1 MGNNSSKNKGNV
13 PNESLYPKDSKVLVT
28 RDDINKIQREPTQKI
43 ENRTIPFREPQKIDT
58 KQQKGNDIPFYDC
71 SIYPEKFNEKWNYDA
86 KKEFDNKTVII
97 SVLGKKNSGKTKL
110 LSRFVENVPDIDSIS
125 KTNGLGIVFPTD
137 TASKNFTFIEV
148 PTLSDEFF
156 GQQQSLNNTLKLY
169 NDSKGHDIIFDF
181 TISISNIIFI
191 VVNDY
196 SFEDIEVINR
206 IKKNVQEDYQKII
219 VVHNLKNKKTKE
231 ECNKY
236 VSQIEQLLKLQR
248 NNYVFIS
255 NQNNLDGKNKSW
267 YKEQFSR
274 ESDEKTVDIVHIIYG
289 QDNEESGNFFNPPA
303 KEFLQSTIATVS
315 KLNQFNVV
323 NSLNTFLDKESMR
336 LFNAQKT
343 IRANGES
350 LLLEDKDGTGTT
362 DIKYACFYDEDE
374 LFVKLE
380 LLSTKL
386 KSTFKFERKNETYNF
401 NGKFNLIPL
410 IKFLEEEVQ
419 DEPSQEKSTLI
430 KIDNSTHDLKMKQTS
445 AERKNGILTL
455 KYEYKEKQDDD
466 DDDD

>member
-1 MGNNSSKNKGNV
+1 MGSNSSKNKGNV
-13 PNESLYPKDSKVLVT
+13 PNDGLIPKYEFTK
-28 RDDINKIQREPTQKI
+28 DDLNKIQRKQTQKK
-43 ENRTIPFREPQKIDT
+43 ENRTIPFGVPQKIDT
-58 KQQKGNDIPFYDC
+58 KQQKGNVNLIYDC
-71 SIYPEKFNEKWNYDA
+71 LIFPEEFNKEWKYEA
-86 KKEFDNKTVII
+86 KKEFDHKTVII
-97 SVLGKKNSGKTKL
+97 SVFGKKNSGKTKF
-110 LSRFVENVPDIDSIS
+110 LSRFVENVPDIDPIS

-137 TASKNFTFIEV
+137 IASKNFTFVEV

-169 NDSKGHDIIFDF
+169 NDSKGHDILFDF

-191 VVNDY
+191 VVNEY
-196 SFEDIEVINR
+196 SFEDIQLINR

-231 ECNKY
+231 ECNDY
-236 VSQIEQLLKLQR
+236 VSKIEQLLKLQR

-255 NQNNLDGKNKSW
+255 NQNNLDEKNKSW

-315 KLNQFNVV
+315 KLNEFNVV
-323 NSLNTFLDKESMR
+323 KSLNTFLDKESMR

-343 IRANGES
+343 IKASDES
-350 LLLEDKDGTGTT
+350 LLLEDKDGSGPT
-362 DIKYACFYDEDE
+362 DIKYACYYDEDE

-401 NGKFNLIPL
+401 NGKFNLIPF
-410 IKFLEEEVQ
+410 IKFLEEEVKE
-419 DEPSQEKSTLI
+419 EPSQEKSTLI
-430 KIDNSTHDLKMKQTS
+430 KIDNSTHDLKMKQKS
-445 AERKNGILTL
+445 AERKNGILTI